1 MNCETNVPTER
12 AQARQDPWLP
22 ETDVN
27 AGRSRCH
34 SVAPTE
40 GASSALCVTSP
51 EPRIPV
57 PSTRIDR
64 IRSRQTFSALRRSGR
79 RGKAGSVSIT
89 YLVEPSW
96 SRPQLAFAI
105 SRKVGNAV
113 VRNRLRRQL
122 RGLFVEAYE
131 LTPAGA
137 YLVSTGPGAA
147 GLPFTELRKAMIQAL
162 RAAVGDTGAG
172 AVTGVAAA
180 GR

>member
-1 MNCETNVPTER
+1 M
-12 AQARQDPWLP
+12 
-22 ETDVN
+22 
-27 AGRSRCH
+27 
-34 SVAPTE
+34 
-40 GASSALCVTSP
+40 
-51 EPRIPV
+51 

-64 IRSRQTFSALRRSGR
+64 IRSRQTFSALRRLGK
-79 RGKAGSVSIT
+79 RGKAGSISVT
-89 YLVEPSW
+89 YLEEDSW

-122 RGLFVEAYE
+122 RGLFVEAQE

-147 GLPFTELRKAMIQAL
+147 GLSFSELRKAMIQAL

-172 AVTGVAAA
+172 AVTGVMAA